1 MFVRLLTSWVG
12 IWVACLVPT
21 DNYLVRVSFDPRTT
35 NNPPLAHCARWQLSR
50 DRNDSAV

>member
-12 IWVACLVPT
+12 IWVACLVAV
-21 DNYLVRVSFDPRTT
+21 DNSLVRISFDPRTT
-35 NNPPLAHCARWQLSR
+35 NNPPLAHCARWQLSH